1 MCTKKCRIPQEYR
14 ASSSIYL
21 LPTSNNQ
28 NCWLCQTKMSTY
40 WTTNMSSFFSSHM
53 PCSAKFCPKISSV
66 FYLVD
71 MPNNNS
77 NKIGKASTHN
87 KYCSTACHSEPSTR
101 LINRSTRPKLCR
113 PRPIDG
119 TKLSQTKVVQHKTIG
134 KEDSFLRPIRA
145 PNKFRKKYTARP

>member
-1 MCTKKCRIPQEYR
+1 MP
-14 ASSSIYL
+14 
-21 LPTSNNQ
+21 NQ
-28 NCWLCQTKMSTY
+28 NDYILDDKY
-40 WTTNMSSFFSSHM
+40 VFFFQFAYAM
-53 PCSAKFCPKISSV
+53 QCKILSQNIQCI
-66 FYLVD
+66 LPGVD

-134 KEDSFLRPIRA
+134 NEDSFLRPIRA